1 LTDFQELVEGWWWR
15 LEELKDR
22 LTVTGT
28 DVAVVLH
35 FRYARAWWW
44 RARQPTRDTAQKL
57 MQDLLDPAFWR
68 EAINQVTW
76 WFCFTSVMAM
86 WVSLWL
92 AAFFLIQD
100 LR

>member
-57 MQDLLDPAFWR
+57 MQDLLDQHSGAKR
-68 EAINQVTW
+68 S
-76 WFCFTSVMAM
+76 TSGFVYLGDGD
-86 WVSLWL
+86 VGEFVVGR
-92 AAFFLIQD
+92 FFLIQD